1 MMITYM
7 PHSIFPATA
16 IISFSLGSSSLGE
29 QEELAIVHLCRWN
42 KLHHQLERNTVLFW
56 TRNPNPILGMSM
68 VVHELSMH
76 TFPDNVS
83 SPHNPLQ

>member
-1 MMITYM
+1 M

-16 IISFSLGSSSLGE
+16 IILFSLGSSSLGE
-29 QEELAIVHLCRWN
+29 QEKLALVHLFFLCRW
-42 KLHHQLERNTVLFW
+42 KKPYHQLERNTVLFW
-56 TRNPNPILGMSM
+56 TRNPNPNLGMSM

-76 TFPDNVS
+76 TFPDTVS